1 MAMAAAKVRT
11 KLLPMGITVM
21 PMQPKTVGMTLM
33 MDDAEPVSPSWD
45 NNCRLELKG
54 RIIEPITENGTKVSR
69 NNQGEIVPN
78 KIIKT
83 PVIVQIVKQTVASA
97 FLLLSKRNLT

>member
-1 MAMAAAKVRT
+1 MAAAKVRT
-11 KLLPMGITVM
+11 KLLPMGITVI
-21 PMQPKTVGMTLM
+21 PIQPKMVGITLI
-33 MDDAEPVSPSWD
+33 MDEADPVSPSCD
-45 NNCRLELKG
+45 KSCRLELNG
-54 RIIEPITENGTKVSR
+54 RIIKLMTEKGTKVRR
-69 NNQGEIVPN
+69 NSQGETVPN